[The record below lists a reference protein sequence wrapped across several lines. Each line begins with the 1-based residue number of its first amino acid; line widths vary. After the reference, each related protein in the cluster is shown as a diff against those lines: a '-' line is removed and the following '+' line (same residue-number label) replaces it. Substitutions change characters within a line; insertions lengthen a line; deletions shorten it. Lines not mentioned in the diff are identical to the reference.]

1 MWAEKVDT
9 RSPDHTYWLLVL
21 PSSLLHD
28 IENHFIF
35 KARYWLTIQLAKCYR
50 YIIYIIRYIKEQTP
64 LKMKYWIYAGYGVYK
79 T

>member
-35 KARYWLTIQLAKCYR
+35 KARSSLQNDIDTMSISSDILKS
-50 YIIYIIRYIKEQTP
+50 KTP
-64 LKMKYWIYAGYGVYK
+64 LKMKYWIYAGNGVYE

>member
-21 PSSLLHD
+21 PSSHLYD

-35 KARYWLTIQLAKCYR
+35 KARYCLGSSLQNVIDTMSISSDILRNK
-50 YIIYIIRYIKEQTP
+50 TP
-64 LKMKYWIYAGYGVYK
+64 LKMKYWIYAGNGVYE